1 MVDMVVV
8 VTISVRRMVGMRMGM
23 YMFVCMFVSMLMMVM
38 GIHDFVHGMLSQ
50 DFDVGARN
58 SAAINMTDAQLR
70 PDVERC

>member
-1 MVDMVVV
+1 MVDMVVI
-8 VTISVRRMVGMRMGM
+8 VTISVRRMVGMRLGM

-38 GIHDFVHGMLSQ
+38 GMHDVREMLSQ

-70 PDVERC
+70 TDVERC